1 MLIYTIT
8 LIISLLLYHFFNIS
22 QFTILFSIIAF
33 TGYLLFEKIDSL
45 MIQQSIYRYQDLKRE
60 QGEIVK
66 EVDLMDGES
75 IEEFVEYLRGLEEES
90 QEDGE

>member
-1 MLIYTIT
+1 MLIYTIV

-33 TGYLLFEKIDSL
+33 TGYLLFEKIDNL
-45 MIQQSIYRYQDLKRE
+45 MIQQSIYHYQDLKRE

-66 EVDLMDGES
+66 EVDLRDGES
-75 IEEFVEYLRGLEEES
+75 VEEFIEYLRGLEEE
-90 QEDGE
+90 DGE